1 MTENPFKVGQVWY
14 YPYRKTLYTIAALI
28 DPPMTVGTFEAQTT
42 TNNFLS
48 SEDVEDGTIVLSQDV
63 DETEDSQRPEVVVHY
78 YVPPEERVTYA
89 KPEDTSKS
97 PYHYSMEETEEVVQD
112 PFAEQVWAVL
122 DRIGN
127 LLIEK
132 NEAYGNSALDP
143 IRIFSK
149 ADTLEQLR
157 VRIDDKLNRLAKGRE
172 YPSEDTVDDLLGYLV
187 LYKIGERNG

>member
-1 MTENPFKVGQVWY
+1 MSENPFKVGQVWLNVAS
-14 YPYRKTLYTIAALI
+14 RSRFKVGKTYERALEW
-28 DPPMTVGTFEAQTT
+28 EAYDSEQDEYI
-42 TNNFLS
+42 NSSEVKRGFWSLS
-48 SEDVEDGTIVLSQDV
+48 SEESEITSPLGADGYNPPVFPGRGENYLRSAKQII
-63 DETEDSQRPEVVVHY
+63 EEDS
-78 YVPPEERVTYA
+78 EELA
-89 KPEDTSKS
+89 Q
-97 PYHYSMEETEEVVQD
+97 EENQ
-112 PFAEQVWAVL
+112 FAEQVWAVL

-132 NEAYGNSALDP
+132 NEAYGDAALNP

-157 VRIDDKLNRLAKGRE
+157 VRIDDKLNRLAKGHE